1 MSVNADYNK
10 NRLLYEAVE
19 AKWIRFCCHSSV
31 KALLSRVCFAKP
43 CHGFSQLTVQKG
55 QCAGR
60 DAVRKASVECARDST
75 RDARQSVGVAT
86 EGNGQS
92 DSVLIIRRIEKSSY
106 GLWDCFLAR
115 PFL

>member
-1 MSVNADYNK
+1 MDKGFVAT
-10 NRLLYEAVE
+10 A
-19 AKWIRFCCHSSV
+19 
-31 KALLSRVCFAKP
+31 ALRHCYRVYAFPKP
-43 CHGFSQLTVQKG
+43 CHGFSQLTVQKR

-60 DAVRKASVECARDST
+60 DAVRKASVECARDSN

-86 EGNGQS
+86 KGNGQS